1 MGSFSTSFLE
11 RTKEYVAGFIG
22 EHFTEKICYHNIDHT
37 VEVVAF
43 CELIGKK
50 CRISN
55 ADMEIVMIAAWFHD
69 TGYYLGCQDHE
80 DASAEIARKYLS
92 EQDCDDLYIKKV
104 VNCILATKI
113 PQSPKTL
120 LEKILCDADLYH
132 LSSDQFFEK
141 SELLLQE
148 LKFENQEISDEMWL
162 EGSKEFVEAHR
173 YHTTYGKRVLFPR
186 LIKNLQMLK
195 SRIEQIH
202 V

>member
-1 MGSFSTSFLE
+1 
-11 RTKEYVAGFIG
+11 
-22 EHFTEKICYHNIDHT
+22 
-37 VEVVAF
+37 
-43 CELIGKK
+43 
-50 CRISN
+50 
-55 ADMEIVMIAAWFHD
+55 MEIVIIAAWFHD

-80 DASAEIARKYLS
+80 EASAKIAEKYLVG
-92 EQDCDDLYIKKV
+92 QGRNNQYIKKV

-113 PQSPKTL
+113 PQRPKTV

-173 YHTTYGKRVLFPR
+173 YHTTYGKRVLFPKM
-186 LIKNLQMLK
+186 LKNLQVLK
-195 SRIEQIH
+195 SRIERIH